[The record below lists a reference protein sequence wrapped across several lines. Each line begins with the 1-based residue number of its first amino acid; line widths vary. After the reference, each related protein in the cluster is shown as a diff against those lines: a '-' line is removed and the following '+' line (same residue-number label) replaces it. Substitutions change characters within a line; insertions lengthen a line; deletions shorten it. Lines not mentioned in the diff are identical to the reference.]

1 MDPLFRNDRPGEFP
15 PSWYP
20 ATAHPPPARPPLQG
34 TRKADDTYH
43 RAGITGPGACATDDV
58 RVPRALDATWTPA
71 GYP

>member
-1 MDPLFRNDRPGEFP
+1 MIG
-15 PSWYP
+15 
-20 ATAHPPPARPPLQG
+20 AA
-34 TRKADDTYH
+34 

>member
-1 MDPLFRNDRPGEFP
+1 MIP
-15 PSWYP
+15 
-20 ATAHPPPARPPLQG
+20 
-34 TRKADDTYH
+34 ADDPRRTSAMIGAA